1 MKDYKENKK
10 KISINSFT
18 KSDKLSALEISL
30 TIGCKL
36 MCDYCP
42 QDLLLSK
49 YYGENKCRKSKLSFS
64 DFKKVIDERM
74 QPGATISFGGM
85 SEPFLDDE
93 FADMIVYAAKK
104 GHKISLYTTIV
115 GMTRQ
120 DFEKIKDIKF
130 DRFVLHIPDKEN
142 RSKFKITDE
151 YLELLKLVHEKI
163 KIDFYS
169 CHGTVVPEVAEIID
183 EKKNAGIDA
192 QDRAGNLELEGFESL
207 NHKGEIVCYRAWSS
221 VAMNLWE
228 PVLFPDGSLVL
239 CVQDYGMKHVL
250 GNLFTQSWG
259 EIQEGEEYQK
269 FIKGLKDDSID
280 TLCRKCVC
288 AKKFNDLPPIRLKNT
303 VNDIKSN
310 KFDKFK
316 LSTGTLQFV
325 EKFVQAQ
332 HICVFG
338 LGKLFKEHFFQEY
351 WHEGLNVT
359 LLSDNSEAYRNIE
372 INGIDCISPNEL
384 SEYKNLLVILF
395 VKNNIDSI
403 KEQLGKLGINNVM
416 TIGQVVDSCNK
427 LCKELKNI
435 I

>member
-1 MKDYKENKK
+1 MGDCKESKK
-10 KISINSFT
+10 RISIRSFT

-30 TIGCKL
+30 TIGCKVR
-36 MCDYCP
+36 CEYCP
-42 QDLLLSK
+42 QDLLLSR
-49 YYGENKCRKSKLSFS
+49 YYGSNKLRKSKLSFI

-74 QPGATISFGGM
+74 QPGSTISFGGM

-93 FADMIVYAAKK
+93 FADMLVYAAEK

-115 GMTRQ
+115 GMTRK

-142 RSKFKITDE
+142 RSKFEITDE

-163 KIDFYS
+163 NIDFYS
-169 CHGTVVPEVAEIID
+169 CHGTVVPVVADIID

-192 QDRAGNLELEGFESL
+192 QDRAGNLELDGFKAL
-207 NHKGEIVCYRAWSS
+207 DHKGEIVCYKAWSS

-228 PVLFPDGSLVL
+228 PVLLPDGSLVL

-250 GNLFTQSWG
+250 GNLFTQSWE

-288 AKKFNDLPPIRLKNT
+288 AKRFNDLPPIQLRDTVINIKN
-303 VNDIKSN
+303 N
-310 KFDKFK
+310 KFDTSK
-316 LSTGTLQFV
+316 LTIETLEFV
-325 EKFVQAQ
+325 EKFVNAE
-332 HICVFG
+332 HVCVFG

-351 WHEGLNVT
+351 WNEGLNVT
-359 LLSDNSEAYRNIE
+359 ILSDNSEEYRNVE
-372 INGIDCISPNEL
+372 INGIECIEPSKL
-384 SEYKNLLVILF
+384 SEYKDVLVILF
-395 VKNNIDSI
+395 VKNNIDLI
-403 KEQLGKLGINNVM
+403 KEQLKKEGITNVL
-416 TIGQVVDSCNK
+416 TIGQVVDNCNK
-427 LCKELKNI
+427 LCKELKKI